1 MKKLK
6 RNLQILVFSL
16 VLILGCKVYVQA
28 AGTSIQF
35 SDPKAQRGEKVSVTV
50 KVESTSD
57 ALGAIDLDIVY
68 DDEALEFES
77 GGSAVQGGSGS
88 IRIAD
93 TASDAETKTMAYEL
107 TFTALKAGETSISV
121 SNYEV
126 VNFDESVATVSH
138 VGSAKVQVTDE
149 EVTLSRDAS
158 LKQLKISNGTLSPA
172 FSPSIMKYTANV
184 SADVSSVVVSGTTTN
199 AKAEITSI
207 TGADSLK
214 DGENTIKV
222 SVTAESGATAIYT
235 ITVTKE
241 ASTSEVIEETTETT
255 VTPKPEEDENVTPE
269 PTEEPTGE
277 VEPAGFTVEV
287 NEKILT
293 PVSLPENA
301 ELKGYKTGSLEYNGE
316 SIEALVSE
324 YMELY
329 VINMADAQGNEDYYV
344 YYKDIDKFTE
354 FVKIDN
360 GDGKFI
366 VVLDEYPRDISV
378 YGFERTPI
386 IINNKKINIGWK
398 YTEELIAYS
407 NAAAEYYLVG
417 GLSDSGV
424 NTWYVYDFVEKTYQ
438 RYFVQPAN
446 LIEEESGPDLTL
458 TEQEQQVKELNDALQ
473 KVKSDRLTIIVII
486 AAIAVILLIATINL
500 CLKIHILKEDIADLE
515 EELEEANG
523 GVNIIKKAEEPV
535 ERRQVKRE
543 RVVKP
548 RAPRQDRNRVNTQN
562 NIEDN
567 DGNEEFAE
575 EVYQKPQMLVK
586 EEQKKAEVK
595 NKVTKRKLAEVDS
608 EFFDEDDHI
617 PSEIEDEII
626 RAKMHESE
634 QEENF
639 EAEEEK
645 EETPVIRKKLVKP
658 EKVEKTV
665 KPEKTVK
672 TAKTVKPEKLV
683 KTEKTVKP
691 EKTVKT
697 EKTAKPVKREKAVK
711 TVKQEKATKLK
722 RPPKTS
728 EEIEKDFKAE
738 DFDFEFINLDD
749 E

>member
-255 VTPKPEEDENVTPE
+255 VTPEPEEDENVTPE

-575 EVYQKPQMLVK
+575 EIYQKPQRLVK